1 MQPAGAIQTREVTFY
16 RQGQKPLM
24 RRDRLI
30 TEEPLE
36 IKLVTGPLNQ
46 TETRS
51 FVVTLR
57 TPGQDY
63 ELAAG
68 LLFAEG
74 VIRRGKDILK
84 MTYCVGENKEIQ
96 MYNQLKVRLHPRI
109 EVDWER
115 FSRQRDSHGSCG
127 LCGKTQIA
135 QLHQSLHPDFVA
147 ASPQMA
153 VEQLWDLSHRLKPFQ
168 KTFTKTGSVHA
179 AALFDTQNGKI
190 LRVSEDVGRHN
201 ALDKLIGAEVLAEQL
216 PHLSAGLWVSGRL
229 SFELIQKAL
238 RASIPL
244 VVAVG
249 APSSLAIELAETYG
263 QTVVGFLKKET
274 FNVYSAPER
283 LVLGASSEISEQEL
297 ET

>member
-16 RQGQKPLM
+16 RQGQQPLL

-46 TETRS
+46 SETRS

-84 MTYCVGENKEIQ
+84 MTYCVGENKETQ

-109 EVDWER
+109 EVDWDR
-115 FSRQRDSHGSCG
+115 FARQRDSHGSCG
-127 LCGKTQIA
+127 LCGKTQIDH
-135 QLHQSLHPDFVA
+135 LHQRLHPDFVA
-147 ASPQMA
+147 ASPQIA
-153 VEQLWDLSHRLKPFQ
+153 AEQLWELSHRLKPLQ
-168 KTFTKTGSVHA
+168 KAFSKTGSVHA
-179 AALFDTQNGKI
+179 AALFDTQNGEV

-216 PHLSAGLWVSGRL
+216 PHVSAGLWVSGRL

-244 VVAVG
+244 VEPRLHW
-249 APSSLAIELAETYG
+249 PSSW
-263 QTVVGFLKKET
+263 LKLT
-274 FNVYSAPER
+274 GRPLWVF
-283 LVLGASSEISEQEL
+283 
-297 ET
+297 

>member
-1 MQPAGAIQTREVTFY
+1 MQPAGAIQTREVTFF
-16 RQGQKPLM
+16 RQGQKPLA

-46 TETRS
+46 SQTRS

-74 VIRRGKDILK
+74 IIRRGKDILK
-84 MTYCVGENKEIQ
+84 MTYCVGENKASQ

-115 FSRQRDSHGSCG
+115 FTRQRDSHGSCG
-127 LCGKTQIA
+127 LCGRTEIQHLN
-135 QLHQSLHPDFVA
+135 QNLHPDFVA
-147 ASPQMA
+147 TSPQMA
-153 VEQLWDLSHRLKPFQ
+153 VEQLWDLSHRLKPLQ
-168 KTFTKTGSVHA
+168 KTFSKTGSVHA
-179 AALFDTQNGKI
+179 AALFDTQSGKI

-216 PHLSAGLWVSGRL
+216 PYLSAGVWVSGRL
-229 SFELIQKAL
+229 SFELIQKTL

-263 QTVVGFLKKET
+263 QTVIGFLKKDT
-274 FNVYSAPER
+274 FNVYSAPDR
-283 LVLGASSEISEQEL
+283 LFLTPQGNGEAV
-297 ET
+297 